1 MDIIRKLVEE
11 QNSLLLTI
19 MAEDF
24 FPKMKEEKE
33 EFMYKYHKQNFS
45 YMKIVSKDVKSL
57 NEKRIKKILK

>member
-19 MAEDF
+19 IAEDF

-33 EFMYKYHKQNFS
+33 EFMNKYHKQNFS

-57 NEKRIKKILK
+57 NEKRMKKILK

>member
-1 MDIIRKLVEE
+1 MDVIRKLVEE

-45 YMKIVSKDVKSL
+45 YMKTVSKDVKSL

>member
-11 QNSLLLTI
+11 QNSLLLTR

>member
-1 MDIIRKLVEE
+1 
-11 QNSLLLTI
+11 

-24 FPKMKEEKE
+24 LPKMKEEKE
-33 EFMYKYHKQNFS
+33 EFMNKYHKQNFS